1 MANIATR
8 DAYGEALAE
17 LGAINNQVVVLDA
30 DLSKST
36 KTNDFKK
43 VYPERF
49 FNLGI
54 AEQNL
59 LGTAAGFAAAGKIP
73 FASSFAV
80 FAVGRAYDQIRNS
93 IAYPNLN
100 VKIAATHAGL
110 TVGEDGGSHQML
122 EDIALMRAVPNMTVI
137 VPADGVETKQVVM
150 AAAEHQGPVYI
161 RLGRPKVPVLLGDD
175 YKFEI
180 GKGVVLKEGTDVT
193 LIGTGIM
200 VSKAMEAAEL
210 LAADGISAAVVNIS
224 TIKPLDNALITEMA
238 QKTGAVV
245 TAEEHNIYGGL
256 GSAVAEVLVETCPVP
271 MARVGVEDKFG
282 ESGLPDELLEKY
294 GLTAANI
301 AAKAKAVVA
310 KNKIISITK
319 KPAG

>member
-8 DAYGEALAE
+8 DAYGQALAE
-17 LGAINNQVVVLDA
+17 LGAINDRVVVLDA

-137 VPADGVETKQVVM
+137 VPADGVETKQAVM

-161 RLGRPKVPVLLGDD
+161 RLGRPKVPVLFGDD

-180 GKGVVLKEGTDVT
+180 GKGVVLREGTDVT
-193 LIGTGIM
+193 LVGTGIM
-200 VSKAMEAAEL
+200 VSKAMEAADL

-224 TIKPLDNALITEMA
+224 TIKPLDNGLITEMA

-245 TAEEHNIYGGL
+245 TCEEHNIYGGL

-282 ESGLPDELLEKY
+282 ESGLPDQLLEKY

-301 AAKAKAVVA
+301 AEKAKAVIA
-310 KNKIISITK
+310 KK
-319 KPAG
+319 

>member
-8 DAYGEALAE
+8 DAYGQALAE
-17 LGAINNQVVVLDA
+17 LGALNDKVVVLDA

-49 FNLGI
+49 FNMGI

-93 IAYPNLN
+93 IAYPKLN

-122 EDIALMRAVPNMTVI
+122 EDIALMRALPNMTVI
-137 VPADGVETKQVVM
+137 VPADGVETKQVIM
-150 AAAEHQGPVYI
+150 AAAEYNGPVYI
-161 RLGRPKVPVLLGDD
+161 RLGRPKVPVLFDET

-193 LIGTGIM
+193 LVATGIM
-200 VSKAMEAAEL
+200 VSKAVEAAEAL
-210 LAADGISAAVVNIS
+210 VAEGISAAVVNIS

-245 TAEEHNIYGGL
+245 TCEEHNIYGGL
-256 GSAVAEVLVETCPVP
+256 GSAVAEVLVENCPVP
-271 MARVGVEDKFG
+271 MARVGVEDSFG
-282 ESGLPDELLEKY
+282 ESGLPDQLLEKY

-301 AAKAKAVVA
+301 ADKAKALKA
-310 KNKIISITK
+310 RK
-319 KPAG
+319 

>member
-1 MANIATR
+1 MASIATR

-17 LGAINNQVVVLDA
+17 LGAVNENIVVLEA

-36 KTNDFKK
+36 KTSDFKK

-49 FNLGI
+49 FNMGI
-54 AEQNL
+54 AEQNMI
-59 LGTAAGFAAAGKIP
+59 GTAAGFAAAGKTP
-73 FASSFAV
+73 FASTFAV
-80 FAVGRAYDQIRNS
+80 FAAGRAYDQIRNS

-122 EDIALMRAVPNMTVI
+122 EDIALMRALPNMTVI
-137 VPADGVETKQVVM
+137 VPADGIETKQVIK
-150 AAAEHQGPVYI
+150 AAAELEGPVYI
-161 RLGRPKVPVLLGDD
+161 RLGRPKVPVLFGDD

-210 LAADGISAAVVNIS
+210 LAAEGISAAVVNIS
-224 TIKPLDNALITEMA
+224 TIKPLDAELIIAQA

-245 TAEEHNIYGGL
+245 TCEEHTICGGL
-256 GSAVAEVLVETCPVP
+256 GSAVAEVLVENCPVP

-294 GLTAANI
+294 GLSASNI
-301 AAKAKAVVA
+301 AAKAKAV
-310 KNKIISITK
+310 ITK
-319 KPAG
+319 K

>member
-8 DAYGEALAE
+8 DAYGQALAE
-17 LGAINNQVVVLDA
+17 LGAINDKVVVLDA

-43 VYPERF
+43 VFPERF
-49 FNLGI
+49 FNIGI

-93 IAYPNLN
+93 IAYPKLN

-122 EDIALMRAVPNMTVI
+122 EDIALMRAVPNMTVL
-137 VPADGVETKQVVM
+137 VPADGVETKQAVM
-150 AAAEHQGPVYI
+150 AAAEYNGPVYI
-161 RLGRPKVPVLLGDD
+161 RLGRPKVPVLFDDD

-180 GKGVVLKEGTDVT
+180 GKGVVLKEGSDVT

-224 TIKPLDNALITEMA
+224 TIKPLDHALITEMA

-245 TAEEHNIYGGL
+245 TCEEHNIYGGL
-256 GSAVAEVLVETCPVP
+256 GSAVAEVLVENAPVP
-271 MARVGVEDKFG
+271 MARVGVNDSFG
-282 ESGLPDELLEKY
+282 ESGLPDQLLEKY
-294 GLTAANI
+294 GLTAAHI
-301 AAKAKAVVA
+301 VEKAKAVIA
-310 KNKIISITK
+310 RK
-319 KPAG
+319 

>member
-8 DAYGEALAE
+8 DAYGQALAE
-17 LGAINNQVVVLDA
+17 LGAINDKVVVLDA

-256 GSAVAEVLVETCPVP
+256 GSAVAEVLVENCPVP

-301 AAKAKAVVA
+301 AAKAKAVIA
-310 KNKIISITK
+310 KK
-319 KPAG
+319 

>member
-8 DAYGEALAE
+8 DAYGQALAE
-17 LGAINNQVVVLDA
+17 LGAINDRVVVLDA

-137 VPADGVETKQVVM
+137 VPADGVETKQAVM

-161 RLGRPKVPVLLGDD
+161 RLGRPKVPVLFGDD

-180 GKGVVLKEGTDVT
+180 GKGVVLREGTDVT
-193 LIGTGIM
+193 LVGTGIM
-200 VSKAMEAAEL
+200 VSKAMEAADL

-224 TIKPLDNALITEMA
+224 TIKPLDNGLITEMA

-245 TAEEHNIYGGL
+245 TCEEHNIYGGL
-256 GSAVAEVLVETCPVP
+256 GSAVAEVLVENCPVP

-282 ESGLPDELLEKY
+282 ESGLPDQLLEKY
-294 GLTAANI
+294 GLTAASI
-301 AAKAKAVVA
+301 AEKAKAVVA
-310 KNKIISITK
+310 KK
-319 KPAG
+319 

>member
-150 AAAEHQGPVYI
+150 AVAEHQGPVYI

-210 LAADGISAAVVNIS
+210 LATDGISAAVVNIS

-310 KNKIISITK
+310 KK
-319 KPAG
+319 

>member
-1 MANIATR
+1 
-8 DAYGEALAE
+8 
-17 LGAINNQVVVLDA
+17 V
-30 DLSKST
+30 
-36 KTNDFKK
+36 
-43 VYPERF
+43 
-49 FNLGI
+49 
-54 AEQNL
+54 
-59 LGTAAGFAAAGKIP
+59 FAA
-73 FASSFAV
+73 
-80 FAVGRAYDQIRNS
+80 GRAYDQIRNS

-122 EDIALMRAVPNMTVI
+122 EDIALMRALPNMTVI
-137 VPADGVETKQVVM
+137 VPADGIETKQVIK
-150 AAAEHQGPVYI
+150 AAAELEGPVYI
-161 RLGRPKVPVLLGDD
+161 RLGRPKVPVLFGDD

-210 LAADGISAAVVNIS
+210 LAAEGISAAVVNIS
-224 TIKPLDNALITEMA
+224 TIKPLDAELIIAQA

-245 TAEEHNIYGGL
+245 TCEEHTICGGL
-256 GSAVAEVLVETCPVP
+256 GSAVAEVLVENCPVP

-294 GLTAANI
+294 GLSASNI
-301 AAKAKAVVA
+301 AAKAKAVIA
-310 KNKIISITK
+310 KK
-319 KPAG
+319 

>member
-256 GSAVAEVLVETCPVP
+256 GSAVAEVLVEPCPVP

-301 AAKAKAVVA
+301 AEKAKAVVA
-310 KNKIISITK
+310 KK
-319 KPAG
+319 

>member
-1 MANIATR
+1 MASIATR

-17 LGAINNQVVVLDA
+17 LGAVNENIVVLEA

-36 KTNDFKK
+36 KTCDFRK

-49 FNLGI
+49 INVGI
-54 AEQNL
+54 AEQNM
-59 LGTAAGFAAAGKIP
+59 LGIAAGLAAAGKVP
-73 FASSFAV
+73 FASTFAV
-80 FAVGRAYDQIRNS
+80 FAAGRAYDQIRNS

-122 EDIALMRAVPNMTVI
+122 EDIALMRALPNMTVI
-137 VPADGVETKQVVM
+137 VPADGIETKQVIQ
-150 AAAEHQGPVYI
+150 AAAEYEGPVYI
-161 RLGRPKVPVLLGDD
+161 RMGRPKVPVLFGDD

-180 GKGVVLKEGTDVT
+180 GKGVLMKEGTDVT

-210 LAADGISAAVVNIS
+210 LAAEGISASVVNIS
-224 TIKPLDNALITEMA
+224 TIKPLDAELIIAQA

-245 TAEEHNIYGGL
+245 TCEEHTICGGL
-256 GSAVAEVLVETCPVP
+256 GSAVAEVLVENCPVP

-294 GLTAANI
+294 GLSASNI
-301 AAKAKAVVA
+301 AVKAKAVIA
-310 KNKIISITK
+310 KK
-319 KPAG
+319 